1 MSSTQ
6 ESLPSSE
13 PAPLRGSLRLIIVA
27 WLFGSAW
34 MNLASGAAFTRYAK
48 LLNVTAFGFGLL
60 AAIPFLGA
68 AVQLPTSLF
77 LERHGGRKPVFIWT
91 CTAHRFLWVVIGG
104 LPWLLPASWQ
114 WPGLLVL
121 IFVSTVLANIAS
133 PAWMAW
139 MADVIPARIRGRFNA
154 RRIQAGQAVGLVLSL
169 LAGLALD
176 WPDETQRTL
185 LRNLISGM
193 FVLAGLCGMAD
204 ILLFLRVPDPKPVHH
219 HPTLSLR
226 ELVRQPL
233 RNPAFR
239 IFLGYSATMTF
250 ATGFVGQFLWLY
262 VFDAVGMG
270 NTRANLLLVT
280 VPTLASMAVYPFWGR
295 IVDRFGSKPALLLA
309 GLIVVNGASAWI
321 LVTPTTWIPGYVAVL
336 TAVLAWP
343 GMELAGFNL
352 LLRLADSGNRARA
365 SSAVVAINSMAV
377 AIAGTLSG
385 VFGGLL
391 AEWLG
396 TDWRVLV
403 LGWPLTSHGVLFL
416 ASGVL
421 RALALVWVLLL
432 REERRTATRDVLHYV
447 MTNMY
452 SNLQQA
458 TFFPI
463 RMLVTLAQQ
472 TWRLPVRG
480 TRRQP

>member
-6 ESLPSSE
+6 ALPLSQE
-13 PAPLRGSLRLIIVA
+13 PSPLRGSLRLIIVA

-48 LLNVTAFGFGLL
+48 LLNVTPFGFGLL

-91 CTAHRFLWVVIGG
+91 CTAHRFLWIVTGA
-104 LPWLLPASWQ
+104 LPWLLPESWQ

-121 IFVSTVLANIAS
+121 MFVSTVLANVAS

-176 WPDETQRTL
+176 WPDEAQKTL

-193 FVLAGLCGMAD
+193 FAVAGICGMVD

-239 IFLGYSATMTF
+239 TFLGYSATMTF

-262 VFDAVGMG
+262 VFDEVGMG

-295 IVDRFGSKPALLLA
+295 IVDRFGSKAALLWA
-309 GLIVVNGASAWI
+309 GLIVINGSSTWV
-321 LVTPTTWIPGYVAVL
+321 LVTPTTWIPGYLGVL

-352 LLRLADSGNRARA
+352 LLRLAESGNRARA

-377 AIAGTLSG
+377 AVAGTLSG
-385 VFGGLL
+385 LFGGLV
-391 AEWLG
+391 AQWLG
-396 TDWRVLV
+396 PHWRTTI

-416 ASGVL
+416 ASAGL
-421 RALALVWVLLL
+421 RALALVWVFFL
-432 REERRTATRDVLHYV
+432 REERRTATRDALHY
-447 MTNMY
+447 MMINLF

-463 RMLVTLAQQ
+463 RMLASLAQQ
-472 TWRLPVRG
+472 TWRLPGPRA
-480 TRRQP
+480 RRRS